1 MFPALPRAT
10 PNPRSVY
17 AVLLEAAAERSLRRL
32 DPSIFPRIAQA
43 LRALADTPRPH
54 GCRKLT
60 GSDRDWRIRVGDYR
74 VVYEIDDRGRE
85 VRAMRI
91 SHRREAYR

>member
-1 MFPALPRAT
+1 M
-10 PNPRSVY
+10 Y

-32 DPSIFPRIAQA
+32 DAAVFPRVASA
-43 LRALADTPRPH
+43 LRSLADNPRPH

-74 VVYEIDDRGRE
+74 VVYELDDRAHE
-85 VRAMRI
+85 VRVMRI
-91 SHRREAYR
+91 RHRREAYR

>member
-1 MFPALPRAT
+1 M
-10 PNPRSVY
+10 Y

-32 DPSIFPRIAQA
+32 EVAVFRRVGCV
-43 LRALADTPRPH
+43 LRSLADNPRPH

-74 VVYEIDDRGRE
+74 IVYEIDDQVRE
-85 VRAMRI
+85 VRVMRI
-91 SHRREAYR
+91 RHRREVYR

>member
-1 MFPALPRAT
+1 M
-10 PNPRSVY
+10 Y

-32 DPSIFPRIAQA
+32 EVAVFRRVGSA
-43 LRALADTPRPH
+43 LRSLSDNPRPH

-74 VVYEIDDRGRE
+74 IVYEIDDQVRE
-85 VRAMRI
+85 VRVMRI
-91 SHRREAYR
+91 RHRREAYC